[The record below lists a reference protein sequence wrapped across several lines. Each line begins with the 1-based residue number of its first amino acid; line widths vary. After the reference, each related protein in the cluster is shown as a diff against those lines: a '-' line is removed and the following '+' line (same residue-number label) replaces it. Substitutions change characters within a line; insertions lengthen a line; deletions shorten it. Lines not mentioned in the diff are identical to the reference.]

1 MLMRLIPALAVT
13 AFCGA
18 SLWQILYPPKPALL
32 YNKTDSAPI
41 GWYGVESKRPLKRD
55 DLVAAFAPQ
64 TARNFASARGY
75 LPDHIPLIKTVWATE
90 REQICHDGQRVR
102 VPNRPDISVLGQDGL
117 GRAMPVISGCYQ
129 LDADEVFLVS
139 TKTANSWDSRYFG
152 PVSTTLIL
160 GPVRYLG
167 KEREAFG
174 RLQGRGTGFGR
185 GWQDKSREASFGA
198 IPLSA
203 HLFWEAYSGGREAP
217 WNSAKLEGTG
227 SYGSPP
233 VVKTTRNTPE
243 TL

>member
-18 SLWQILYPPKPALL
+18 SLWQVLYPSKPAVL

-41 GWYGVESKRPLKRD
+41 GWYVVEGKRPLQCG

-75 LPDHIPLIKTVWATE
+75 LPDHVPLIKTVWATGG
-90 REQICHDGQRVR
+90 EQICHDGHRVR

-117 GRAMPVISGCYQ
+117 GRALPVISGCYH

-139 TKTANSWDSRYFG
+139 TQTANSWDSRYFG
-152 PVSTTLIL
+152 PVSSKLIL

-174 RLQGRGTGFGR
+174 KFGGRGTGFGR

-217 WNSAKLEGTG
+217 WNSAKPYTAGNN
-227 SYGSPP
+227 GSPP
-233 VVKTTRNTPE
+233 HSKNTRNIPG

>member
-41 GWYGVESKRPLKRD
+41 GWYAVEQIRPLQRD

-75 LPDHIPLIKTVWATE
+75 LPEHIPLIKTVWATGG
-90 REQICHDGQRVR
+90 EQICHDNHRVR
-102 VPNRPDISVLGQDGL
+102 VPNRPDITVLGQDGL
-117 GRAMPVISGCYQ
+117 GRALPVISGCYH
-129 LDADEVFLVS
+129 LDADEVFLAS
-139 TKTANSWDSRYFG
+139 TQTANSWDSRYFG
-152 PVSTTLIL
+152 PVSTKMIL

-174 RLQGRGTGFGR
+174 KFGGRGTGFGR

-203 HLFWEAYSGGREAP
+203 HHFWEAYSGGREAP
-217 WNSAKLEGTG
+217 KNCSNPDGAADC
-227 SYGSPP
+227 GSPP
-233 VVKTTRNTPE
+233 LHRTTRNIPG